1 MDSLLII
8 GFLVLTG
15 GRANAFA
22 GTGDRLCLHAAA
34 AEVLL
39 IVIEFEISD
48 HFHQFLRLTAQATC
62 RSGHLLHQ
70 RGILLRHL
78 IHTAHCF
85 TILVDTRSLFA
96 ASMAIIAHDMLEV
109 DRVIAQRLDSGV
121 PLVGQVSR
129 YIIAAGGKRLRPALL
144 LLCCGAMGF
153 TGAQRFKMSAVVEFI
168 HTATLLHDDVVDD
181 SALRPRVRHQIQ
193 FSPVFDP
200 STLTKSST

>member
-1 MDSLLII
+1 
-8 GFLVLTG
+8 
-15 GRANAFA
+15 
-22 GTGDRLCLHAAA
+22 
-34 AEVLL
+34 
-39 IVIEFEISD
+39 
-48 HFHQFLRLTAQATC
+48 
-62 RSGHLLHQ
+62 
-70 RGILLRHL
+70 
-78 IHTAHCF
+78 
-85 TILVDTRSLFA
+85 
-96 ASMAIIAHDMLEV
+96 MLEV